1 MRRREF
7 ISLLGGAAAVWP
19 LAARAQQGERMRR
32 VVVINSTYQPSDREW
47 QARIA
52 AFADALQKL
61 GWTNGRNVRIEYRS
75 ETPDIERIKELVRSA
90 PDVIVVISNPLL
102 AELHRLTSTIPI
114 VFAQVSDPVDAGFV
128 ASLSR
133 PGGNITGFQNF
144 ELEMGGKW
152 LGMLKEAAPNLSRVA
167 VLYGSDVTANVG
179 FLRTAEAVAP
189 SLGITLT
196 PINVYADSDVERTV
210 AAFAS
215 SPDGGLLVMPHPLIV
230 TNRGSI
236 IVLAARYRLPAIYPY
251 RFFSAEGGLLSYGP
265 DQIEQWRSAASY
277 IDRILRG
284 EKPADLPVVQST
296 RFEFVINLNTAK
308 ALGIEVPPTLSARAD
323 EVIE

>member
-1 MRRREF
+1 
-7 ISLLGGAAAVWP
+7 VWP

-75 ETPDIERIKELVRSA
+75 ETPDMERIKELVRSA